1 MVHSLTDDDK
11 GTLPPKP
18 IRRVVT
24 LGSIPNTD
32 AQFLEWCG
40 YQTRKQSP
48 LDMMKLYVNKLNEES
63 HQLYERQKKERKEQ
77 IIKATNA
84 DDLPAAELLESSLNN
99 PNSQIIPSPN
109 SQIIPSPNSQN
120 ITLPRAQEQST
131 PPYPRTSFPE
141 QSRLIPSILSANSCP
156 ED

>member
-1 MVHSLTDDDK
+1 
-11 GTLPPKP
+11 
-18 IRRVVT
+18 
-24 LGSIPNTD
+24 
-32 AQFLEWCG
+32 
-40 YQTRKQSP
+40 
-48 LDMMKLYVNKLNEES
+48 MMKLYVNKLNEES

-109 SQIIPSPNSQN
+109 SQNMP
-120 ITLPRAQEQST
+120 LPEAQEQST

-141 QSRLIPSILSANSCP
+141 QSRLIPSILSASNCP

>member
-1 MVHSLTDDDK
+1 M
-11 GTLPPKP
+11 
-18 IRRVVT
+18 T

-32 AQFLEWCG
+32 VQFLEWCG

-63 HQLYERQKKERKEQ
+63 HQLYERQKKEHKEQ

-109 SQIIPSPNSQN
+109 SQNIP
-120 ITLPRAQEQST
+120 LPRTQEQST
-131 PPYPRTSFPE
+131 P
-141 QSRLIPSILSANSCP
+141 LIPEHPSQNSPVLSPPSSLPPTAPRAEQVLEEQRS
-156 ED
+156 D